1 MKTRIKIRSR
11 LITFGLLCITFPF
24 SLLAMAHARYLMNL
38 QEDKEEGKGMYKKVK
53 EYKECD
59 STRQILNELKKAKE
73 YKELDKICQSIR
85 NNKEQKSL
93 LIQIVDG
100 TVVIK
105 TGTQTYNAP
114 QHLTLQEVSEY
125 MNKYI

>member
-38 QEDKEEGKGMYKKVK
+38 QEDKEEGKGMYKKV
-53 EYKECD
+53 
-59 STRQILNELKKAKE
+59 KE